1 MYDPYSVLGVS
12 RNASEEEIKK
22 AYKTLS
28 RRYHPDANV
37 NNPNKAQAEE
47 KFKEATQ
54 AYEILSDPEKRRL
67 YDRFGHAAFDGSGA
81 QDAGSYGQSCGI
93 RDAVSK

>member
-1 MYDPYSVLGVS
+1 MYDPYSVLGIS

-22 AYKTLS
+22 AYKALS

-47 KFKEATQ
+47 NF
-54 AYEILSDPEKRRL
+54 
-67 YDRFGHAAFDGSGA
+67 
-81 QDAGSYGQSCGI
+81 
-93 RDAVSK
+93 